1 MVSDEEL
8 RARVRKIARKS
19 EFYAHLGIY
28 RAVSAFPIA
37 LWQATGSGFPW
48 FVLLLI
54 D

>member
-8 RARVRKIARKS
+8 RARARKIARK
-19 EFYAHLGIY
+19 
-28 RAVSAFPIA
+28 SAFPIA
-37 LWQATGSGFPW
+37 LWRATGSGFPW